1 MPANPY
7 QKFMEQSVST
17 MSPVQLIVALF
28 DKSEQE
34 LKKAIYYIENND
46 FENVNK
52 SLTKVQNIVL
62 TLNGSLKMKYEI
74 SEQLSA
80 LYDYLNDQLV
90 QANIHKDAEIIRQLI
105 PFFSELK
112 DSFVQVGKKGY

>member
-34 LKKAIYYIENND
+34 LKKALYYIESSD

-80 LYDYLNDQLV
+80 LYDYLYEQLV
-90 QANIHKDAEIIRQLI
+90 QANIHKDAEIVRQLI

>member
-34 LKKAIYYIENND
+34 LKKALYYIENSD

-80 LYDYLNDQLV
+80 LYDYLYEQLV
-90 QANIHKDAEIIRQLI
+90 QANIHKDAEIVRQLL

>member
-1 MPANPY
+1 MPSNPY

-80 LYDYLNDQLV
+80 LYDYLYEQLV

>member
-1 MPANPY
+1 MPSNPY

-34 LKKAIYYIENND
+34 LKKALYYIENND

-80 LYDYLNDQLV
+80 LYDYLYEQLV

>member
-1 MPANPY
+1 MFQNPVLYNPY
-7 QKFMEQSVST
+7 TYPNYTRKRQK
-17 MSPVQLIVALF
+17 
-28 DKSEQE
+28 
-34 LKKAIYYIENND
+34 
-46 FENVNK
+46 
-52 SLTKVQNIVL
+52 IVL

-80 LYDYLNDQLV
+80 LYDYLYEQLV
-90 QANIHKDAEIIRQLI
+90 QANIHKDAEIVRQLL

>member
-1 MPANPY
+1 MPAAPY

-34 LKKAIYYIENND
+34 LKKAIYYIENSD

-80 LYDYLNDQLV
+80 LYDYLYEQLV
-90 QANIHKDAEIIRQLI
+90 QANIHKDAEIVRQLL